1 MTTKK
6 QTAPAKRPRLGGFG
20 DPIPAPRREEFSEA
34 ERVEWLSRTTEIVR
48 QQLLAKVSP
57 EEGEE
62 IHLLTV
68 AVVNGRIHMATVA
81 PVLYVKEMNL
91 FVAKQIRRAELE
103 AELAALDGL

>member
-1 MTTKK
+1 MTAKK
-6 QTAPAKRPRLGGFG
+6 RTTPKK
-20 DPIPAPRREEFSEA
+20 EEFSET
-34 ERVEWLSRTTEIVR
+34 ERVEWLSRTTEIAR

-57 EEGEE
+57 EEEGEE

-68 AVVNGRIHMATVA
+68 AVVNGRIYMATVA